1 MILYGYV
8 IMSNHLHL
16 IVQTN
21 NGELSNLLR
30 DFKKFTAK
38 KILEKIQ
45 NDPERRREWM
55 LERFKKATEIHTR
68 NKNCQF

>member
-1 MILYGYV
+1 MELFTDID
-8 IMSNHLHL
+8 L
-16 IVQTN
+16 I
-21 NGELSNLLR
+21 NG
-30 DFKKFTAK
+30 